1 MKIKRKPVEFEVW
14 QFTKD
19 KYNKEP
25 HNYPMII
32 DMADIANVETIRN
45 RTDRFLMIAHND
57 NTTIIHEGDYIIKS
71 SDGKFYKCDAELFE
85 MFYDIIE

>member
-25 HNYPMII
+25 NNYPMII
-32 DMADIANVETIRN
+32 DMADVANVERVRN
-45 RTDRFLMIAHND
+45 RTDRFLMIAHDD
-57 NTTIIHEGDYIIKS
+57 NTTIVHEGDYIIKS
-71 SDGKFYKCDAELFE
+71 SDGKFYKCDSELFE
-85 MFYDIIE
+85 IFYDIVE